1 MYKKKRNDIDKLKT
15 LFFGKDLRVSE
26 GEAYKEVR
34 KYDFSSYYPEENY
47 IKKQNK
53 PRKNVID
60 IREYGADTQ
69 NSDNAPFINK
79 AVETASKIGG
89 VVLVD
94 GGDFVT
100 TTVNLLSNVTLFI
113 TKNSSLI
120 SNETGKG
127 YEDKK
132 AILYSEGCE
141 NITLKGGGKIKG
153 NGHLFGFEPVA
164 GENNT
169 TPPKYIDVI
178 EMRQDYRSQLR
189 FAHPSKYGGPI
200 YFKNCKNISVDN
212 FIIENSAYWSFKISN
227 CENVDIKNFVINNNR
242 NVANADGIDLAGTSN
257 VNISHCFIS
266 TADDGIVIKNASW
279 LGNTK
284 SMKNISISDCEIISR
299 TNAIKVGTET
309 TYDISDISINDC
321 KLFMTDLYPGSV
333 SGISLEACDGTVLSN
348 VNIDNITMQRCTC
361 PIFIRLAN
369 RNRAASVNSQSAN
382 AIEFGA
388 KGKGRADSGALRFN
402 MLSEIKDINISNV
415 RATGVELPIIIAGYK
430 QFGIIKR
437 VKNVTLKNIFLDYY
451 TCEETVDK
459 RRFIPEYAKTYP
471 EGWRFRNLPS
481 YALWSRHTQNLRL
494 ENFKCN
500 HVLSTWK
507 KDIIQIDNK

>member
-15 LFFGKDLRVSE
+15 LFFGKDLRVTE
-26 GEAYKEVR
+26 GDAYTEVR

-47 IKKQNK
+47 IKKQGK
-53 PRKNVID
+53 PRKNVVD
-60 IREYGADTQ
+60 IREYGADVQ
-69 NSDNAPFINK
+69 NSNNAPFINK
-79 AVETASKIGG
+79 AIEKASQIGG

-94 GGDFVT
+94 GGDYVT
-100 TTVNLLSNVTLFI
+100 ATVNLLSNVTLFI
-113 TKNSSLI
+113 TKNSSLCA
-120 SNETGKG
+120 NETGKG
-127 YEDKK
+127 YESKK
-132 AILYSEGCE
+132 AILYAENCE
-141 NITLKGGGKIKG
+141 NISLKGGGKIKG

-164 GENNT
+164 SENNT

-178 EMRQDYRSQLR
+178 EMRKDYRSQLR

-212 FIIENSAYWSFKISN
+212 FIIENSA
-227 CENVDIKNFVINNNR
+227 
-242 NVANADGIDLAGTSN
+242 NADGIDIAGTSN

-279 LGNTK
+279 LGNTGV
-284 SMKNISISDCEIISR
+284 MKNIKISDCEIISR

-309 TYDISDISINDC
+309 TYDISDIYINDC

-348 VNIDNITMQRCTC
+348 INIDNITMDRCTC

-369 RNRAASVNSQSAN
+369 RNRAAEVNSQSAN
-382 AIEFGA
+382 AIEFGK
-388 KGKGRADSGALRFN
+388 KGKGGADSNVFRFN
-402 MLSEIKDINISNV
+402 MLSEVRDINISNIT
-415 RATGVELPIIIAGYK
+415 ATRVELPVIIAGYK
-430 QFGIIKR
+430 QFCITKR

-451 TCEETVDK
+451 ACEETVDK

-481 YALWSRHTQNLRL
+481 YALWSRHTQNLKL
-494 ENFKCN
+494 ENFNCN
-500 HVLSTWK
+500 HPVATWK
-507 KDIIQIDNK
+507 KDIINIDDI